1 MIKAEPIGHNS
12 GEVNAAHLRAFVER
26 IEKLDAEQRALG
38 DDKKEVY
45 AEAKGM
51 GYDAKIIRKIVGLRR
66 QDKDKRREEEE
77 IMSLYLAALG
87 MT

>member
-38 DDKKEVY
+38 DDKKDVY
-45 AEAKGM
+45 AEAKGA

-77 IMSLYLAALG
+77 IMGLYLAALG

>member
-1 MIKAEPIGHNS
+1 MIRSEPIGHNS

-26 IEKLDAEQRALG
+26 IEKLDEEQRALG

-51 GYDAKIIRKIVGLRR
+51 GYDAKIIRKIVSLRR

>member
-1 MIKAEPIGHNS
+1 MIRSEPIGHNS

-26 IEKLDAEQRALG
+26 IEKLDEEQRALG

-51 GYDAKIIRKIVGLRR
+51 GYDAKIIRKIVSLRR

-77 IMSLYLAALG
+77 IMDLYLAALG

>member
-1 MIKAEPIGHNS
+1 MIRSEPIGHNS

-26 IEKLDAEQRALG
+26 IEKLDEEQRALG

-45 AEAKGM
+45 AEAKGA

-66 QDKDKRREEEE
+66 QDKDKRREDEE
-77 IMSLYLAALG
+77 IMDLYLAALG

>member
-1 MIKAEPIGHNS
+1 MIRSEPIGHNS

-26 IEKLDAEQRALG
+26 IEKLDEEQRALG

-45 AEAKGM
+45 AEAKGA

-77 IMSLYLAALG
+77 IMDLYLAALG

>member
-1 MIKAEPIGHNS
+1 MIRSEPIGHNS

-26 IEKLDAEQRALG
+26 IEKLDEEQRALG

-45 AEAKGM
+45 AEAKGA